1 MTQVAIHTLK
11 QKFLHHFAWL
21 LGVFIISFSAN
32 AAHHGM
38 KKDIVDIAAGNP
50 DFSTL
55 VTAVKA
61 AGLVDTL
68 KGEVHSPCLLQP
80 TKHSLNCRR
89 AH

>member
-50 DFSTL
+50 DFST
-55 VTAVKA
+55 
-61 AGLVDTL
+61 
-68 KGEVHSPCLLQP
+68 
-80 TKHSLNCRR
+80 
-89 AH
+89 